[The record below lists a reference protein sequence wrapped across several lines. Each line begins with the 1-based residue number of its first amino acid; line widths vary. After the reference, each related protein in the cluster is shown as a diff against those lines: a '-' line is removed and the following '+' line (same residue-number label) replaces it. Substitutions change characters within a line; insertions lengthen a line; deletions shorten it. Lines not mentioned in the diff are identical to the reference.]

1 MGDGIPNGAGD
12 DSKDDGVVCGVIT
25 GVLTRMLLLLVL
37 VVGYASFWLCVSIN
51 KPCLSKKWPW
61 IDPGRNILN
70 KIWTTAEQKHNKR
83 AGLPVGHKTE
93 HIQRKSWMISEG
105 EHQMEWGI
113 GIVIFTPPDKTK
125 DVIRHITKSCDVIA
139 DVNIRNILDSQ
150 YLNDLTRFAWPSLKD
165 NEVPIPN
172 STRSYVSSHGQCGY
186 TKLTR
191 NPTFKSYA
199 PICSI
204 SQLFN
209 TQEKRK
215 QQQQHQV
222 LSVCWAQ
229 EQRAYET
236 CYTVQYNTMQHGR
249 M

>member
-37 VVGYASFWLCVSIN
+37 VVGYARFWLCVSIN
-51 KPCLSKKWPW
+51 KPCLSKKWPPKARGSIQVFWGHAYRCKRWWVDTSPESW
-61 IDPGRNILN
+61 IDPGRKILN

-93 HIQRKSWMISEG
+93 HIQRKSWLISEG

-139 DVNIRNILDSQ
+139 DVNIRNILDS
-150 YLNDLTRFAWPSLKD
+150 
-165 NEVPIPN
+165 
-172 STRSYVSSHGQCGY
+172 
-186 TKLTR
+186 
-191 NPTFKSYA
+191 
-199 PICSI
+199 
-204 SQLFN
+204 
-209 TQEKRK
+209 
-215 QQQQHQV
+215 
-222 LSVCWAQ
+222 
-229 EQRAYET
+229 
-236 CYTVQYNTMQHGR
+236 
-249 M
+249 